1 MDKKKFVVKVQRP
14 HLNEKILKDI
24 NLVKFGIRILRFF
37 IKSYPRI
44 DLMKIIN
51 DYERVINNE
60 LDFRLEANNAKKTY
74 ENFKDSSFLYVPLIL
89 EKYTTKKIIVMEYID
104 GIPVT
109 NIKEL
114 KKYKLNLKA
123 LAESGVKIFLKQV
136 FHSI

>member
-14 HLNEKILKDI
+14 HLKEKILKDI

-74 ENFKDSSFLYVPLIL
+74 ENFQDSSFLYVPSIL

-123 LAESGVKIFLKQV
+123 LAESGVKIF
-136 FHSI
+136 